1 MSAVLKP
8 QWRTEPLQLDEID
21 EVVAIEKKIYD
32 FPWTAGNFR
41 DSLRAGYSCWSYRSP
56 ESELVGYGVLMF
68 GVDEAHLLNLSIAA
82 AHQRRGHGSRLLEH
96 FISVSRA
103 QEAKLLFLEVRPS
116 NPGAR
121 ALYERYNFK
130 HVGTRRGYYPSFRG
144 REDALVFSLSLSS
157 SAA

>member
-8 QWRTEPLQLDEID
+8 QWRFEPLQLDEID

-56 ESELVGYGVLMF
+56 DNELVGYGVLMF
-68 GVDEAHLLNLSIAA
+68 AVDEAHLLNLSIAEP
-82 AHQRRGHGSRLLEH
+82 HQRKGHGSRLLEH
-96 FISVSRA
+96 FVRVA
-103 QEAKLLFLEVRPS
+103 KQQQAKLLFLEVRPS

-121 ALYERYNFK
+121 ALYASFDFQ

-144 REDALVFSLSLSS
+144 REDALVLSLSL
-157 SAA
+157 ANP